1 MKDIKIEIQ
10 IEFSTQKIS
19 INYLAMSTLCCI
31 FAQSQSLR
39 LWRRRYRPTH
49 PSVFGF
55 GFDQFKVTIYLQKG
69 PDEAY
74 RNSRVFNY

>member
-31 FAQSQSLR
+31 FAHSQSHR
-39 LWRRRYRPTH
+39 LWRERYRPAH
-49 PSVFGF
+49 PNAFGF
-55 GFDQFKVTIYLQKG
+55 GFRRSAIVAGRRAPYSA
-69 PDEAY
+69 DEIA
-74 RNSRVFNY
+74 